1 MSEPTQTLVRR
12 TAGWPAVLLA
22 GIATFAAGLVV
33 LSNTGGWG
41 VAIAALYVIWTVW
54 ILRQKTVLE
63 LDDNALT
70 VRLHNRS
77 RRIPYSHIAQVA
89 PAPRVPLTMFMGVA
103 LLAGQP
109 WRVDNADAFTL
120 GGPVVR
126 IHTRNSDDCVVAVSD
141 VDQAIALIKA
151 RTQPE

>member
-41 VAIAALYVIWTVW
+41 VAIAALYTIWTVW
-54 ILRQKTVLE
+54 ILRQKIVLE

-77 RRIPYSHIAQVA
+77 RRIPYSDIAEVA

-103 LLAGQP
+103 LLTGQP

>member
-33 LSNTGGWG
+33 LSNIGGWG

-54 ILRQKTVLE
+54 ILRQKIVLE

-77 RRIPYSHIAQVA
+77 RRIPYS
-89 PAPRVPLTMFMGVA
+89 
-103 LLAGQP
+103 
-109 WRVDNADAFTL
+109 D
-120 GGPVVR
+120 
-126 IHTRNSDDCVVAVSD
+126 
-141 VDQAIALIKA
+141 IALSLIHISEPTRLHKVSRMPSSA
-151 RTQPE
+151 